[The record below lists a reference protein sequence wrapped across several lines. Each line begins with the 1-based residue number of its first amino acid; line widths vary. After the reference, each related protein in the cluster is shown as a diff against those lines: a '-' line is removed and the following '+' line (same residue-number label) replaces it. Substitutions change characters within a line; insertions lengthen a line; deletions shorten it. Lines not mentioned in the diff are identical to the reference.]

1 MNERL
6 NDLLAKYNETKEM
19 AVEKQKDIDVLE
31 QQVKEKQD
39 ALISRMKNDLQEFSK
54 YIIHGYDPYV
64 TLRINSS
71 VLSFYDKE
79 HPPILS
85 IRFQK
90 DGSNIEL
97 LSSPLRNGWQCVF
110 YDLKSDKWP
119 WYKESCIKAIT
130 ENYEEVYAAIEEAVV
145 NHIQK
150 KTTSLNELTA
160 NTMDSL
166 SSSLDKLKV
175 TNSPSVEQQKKD
187 QATLLFK
194 AISLLV
200 DETFEQYDDS
210 HEWLKMIENELGF
223 TVDEMKELGV
233 VVTVDGG
240 VYKEYEEK
248 SVKVMKTPFNEMVE
262 SAKQR
267 SESPKAVQ
275 TGKEEREI

>member
-19 AVEKQKDIDVLE
+19 AAEKQKDIATLE
-31 QQVKEKQD
+31 RQVKEKQD
-39 ALISRMKNDLQEFSK
+39 ALISRMRNDLQELSK
-54 YIIHGYDPYV
+54 YIIHSSDPYV
-64 TLRINSS
+64 TLRINSN
-71 VLSFYDKE
+71 VLSFYDQGNT
-79 HPPILS
+79 PRML
-85 IRFQK
+85 IRFHK
-90 DGSNIEL
+90 DRSNIEL
-97 LSSPLRNGWQCVF
+97 FAWPYGYSSHSLF
-110 YDLKSDKWP
+110 YDFKNDRWNWYDKEC
-119 WYKESCIKAIT
+119 KKAIT
-130 ENYEEVYAAIEEAVV
+130 ENYDEVYAAIEEAVV
-145 NHIQK
+145 KHIQE
-150 KTTSLNELTA
+150 KTNSLNDKTA
-160 NTMDSL
+160 NKIDSL
-166 SSSLDKLKV
+166 SVSLNKLTESSSQFADL
-175 TNSPSVEQQKKD
+175 QKKD

-210 HEWLKMIENELGF
+210 HEWLKMIENELSF